1 MAYQVD
7 PSITDFSTLIDQPAS
22 PYSLEFIAEDLP
34 PLGFKVYTFSSGNSD
49 TTVRRSKPKPKLSA
63 DAAEFELDE
72 VTNLLSSAT
81 VNGVT
86 LQITQE
92 FLYYVS
98 GGASQAYIFTP
109 DGSGAKK
116 VATEFEG
123 GVKITAIEGDIFTGV
138 LQEFSPWVKQIIKV
152 YRDDPSYI
160 QFDWVVGPIDFSD
173 GGKEVISRF
182 TTPLLN
188 NGTFFTDSNGREML
202 RRVRNFRP
210 DYEYTNEQ
218 PVSGNYYPITSK
230 ITINQEI
237 TEDGENIEVAVLNDR
252 AQGGSS
258 VDEGEIELMVHRA
271 MRSLDVDEFGLDEQE
286 YGHEIVVRGEH
297 YLTFGRR
304 NSGDGQRSL
313 PALERDLEQ
322 RKLHQPWVFFTNQE
336 VSEKSKILEYSILK
350 QALPDN
356 VQLLTLQPWDDDTL
370 LIRLEHILEKD
381 EDPQL
386 SKDVTVDLGDLFLS
400 FTVDN
405 LEEMTLAGNIPLS
418 EKTRL
423 GWPGST
429 DDGSTK
435 FVPREG
441 FTVTLAPMQIRTFLA
456 TVTYS

>member
-1 MAYQVD
+1 M
-7 PSITDFSTLIDQPAS
+7 IDEPAS

-49 TTVRRSKPKPKLSA
+49 KRVKKPKLKSSA
-63 DAAEFELDE
+63 GAAAFELDE
-72 VTNLLSSAT
+72 VTHLLSSAT
-81 VNGVT
+81 INGVA

-92 FLYYVS
+92 FLYYIS

-109 DGSGAKK
+109 DGSGVKT
-116 VATEFEG
+116 VATEYEG
-123 GVKITAIEGDIFTGV
+123 GVKINEIEGDIFTGV

-152 YRDDPSYI
+152 YKNDPSYI

-202 RRVRNFRP
+202 KRVRNFRP

-230 ITINQEI
+230 ITINQDI

-258 VDEGEIELMVHRA
+258 VDDGQIELMVHRA
-271 MRSLDVDEFGLDEQE
+271 IRSLDADTFGLDEQE

-297 YLTFGRR
+297 YLTFGQR
-304 NSGDGQRSL
+304 NTGDGQRSL
-313 PALERDLEQ
+313 PALERDIEQ
-322 RKLHQPWVFFTNQE
+322 RKLHQPWIFYTNE
-336 VSEKSKILEYSILK
+336 DVTGKSKILEYSTLK

-356 VQLLTLQPWDDDTL
+356 VQILTLQPWDDDTL
-370 LIRLEHILEKD
+370 LIRLEHILAKE
-381 EDPQL
+381 EDAQL
-386 SKDVTVDLGDLFLS
+386 SKDVTVDLEDLFFS
-400 FTVDN
+400 FTINN

-423 GWPGST
+423 EWPGST
-429 DDGSTK
+429 NDGSTK
-435 FVPREG
+435 FVPQEG
-441 FTVTLAPMQIRTFLA
+441 FAVTLSPMQIKTFLA
-456 TVTYS
+456 TVTYNA